1 VLDLGDG
8 VSQTLPIYYGVV
20 LKYAIQRV
28 NLARADITSY
38 LMNILM
44 ERDYMFT
51 GAAQQVI
58 VRDMEEKFAYVALD
72 YEKELETENSEEKN
86 YELPDGQVITI
97 GQEGFRC
104 TEILFHPSIIGLNG
118 DSIRPGCKS

>member
-1 VLDLGDG
+1 
-8 VSQTLPIYYGVV
+8 
-20 LKYAIQRV
+20 
-28 NLARADITSY
+28 
-38 LMNILM
+38 
-44 ERDYMFT
+44 MFT

-118 DSIRPGCKS
+118 DSIRPGCKSQFYNNYDFKHPAIFNVISMELG